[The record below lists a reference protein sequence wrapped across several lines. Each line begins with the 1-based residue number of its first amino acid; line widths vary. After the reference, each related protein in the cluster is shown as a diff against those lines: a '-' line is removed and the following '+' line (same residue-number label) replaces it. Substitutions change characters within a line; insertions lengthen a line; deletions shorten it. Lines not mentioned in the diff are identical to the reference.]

1 MAVTGRWCPHSRVR
15 WFQLFVVDS
24 FGELSKSTGYRDK
37 HLDLNGYGVGGL
49 LYPPR
54 TLPMW
59 QNSFQVCKNR
69 FFGFPLL
76 KSDQILAIFT
86 QTSSVT
92 KRNIMD
98 RMDMALGMVY
108 TPHQWTY
115 SDRNDSYREK
125 STFSFLAANLSRT
138 GQCFQHGKGVSLVP
152 WYDDTKSF
160 TPSPPK
166 NGFWPKNGQ
175 IWPKLAFLAKYQH
188 FWPIWSHTWPKTMQT
203 RCPGG
208 FPLCGYENFWFL
220 P

>member
-1 MAVTGRWCPHSRVR
+1 MLRNGWYWLGRDDFNFSSWILSASSHMVPVTERITLV
-15 WFQLFVVDS
+15 F
-24 FGELSKSTGYRDK
+24 
-37 HLDLNGYGVGGL
+37 NGYGVGCL

-76 KSDQILAIFT
+76 KSDRILAIFT

-152 WYDDTKSF
+152 WYEDTKIF
-160 TPSPPK
+160 TPAP
-166 NGFWPKNGQ
+166 
-175 IWPKLAFLAKYQH
+175 
-188 FWPIWSHTWPKTMQT
+188 
-203 RCPGG
+203 
-208 FPLCGYENFWFL
+208 
-220 P
+220 

>member
-1 MAVTGRWCPHSRVR
+1 MPHFRVR

-24 FGELSKSTGYRDK
+24 FGQLSKSTGYRDK

-49 LYPPR
+49 LYPPQ

-76 KSDQILAIFT
+76 KSDRILAIFT

-98 RMDMALGMVY
+98 RMDIALGMVY

-125 STFSFLAANLSRT
+125 STFSFLAANLSHT
-138 GQCFQHGKGVSLVP
+138 VQSFQHGKGESLVF
-152 WYDDTKSF
+152 WYEDTKNF
-160 TPSPPK
+160 HHAPQK
-166 NGFWPKNGQ
+166 NGFRPKNGQ
-175 IWPKLAFLAKYQH
+175 IWPKMAFLAKYQH
-188 FWPIWSHTWPKTMQT
+188 FWPIWSHTWPK
-203 RCPGG
+203 
-208 FPLCGYENFWFL
+208 NNADKL
-220 P
+220 PRWILRYAATKTFTYSHKN